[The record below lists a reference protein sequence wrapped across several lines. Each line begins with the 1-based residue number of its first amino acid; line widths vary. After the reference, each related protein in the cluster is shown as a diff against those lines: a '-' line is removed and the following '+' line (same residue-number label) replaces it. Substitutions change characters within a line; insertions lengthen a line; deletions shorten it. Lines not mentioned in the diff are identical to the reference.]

1 MANLGN
7 FKIENKSTDNGWT
20 DLTTLA
26 GITKSVILQ
35 PKSND
40 CVLCEKATV
49 PDADEGAICPYRDN
63 DTYFLKGATTIWAK
77 PYGPKSYVYINVNE

>member
-26 GITKSVILQ
+26 GVTKSVVIQ
-35 PKSND
+35 PISND
-40 CVLCEKATV
+40 CMACQKATT
-49 PDADEGAICPYRDN
+49 PDVDEGFICPHRDY
-63 DTYFLKGATTIWAK
+63 DTYYFNNSAKIWVKPFGPK
-77 PYGPKSYVYINVNE
+77 PYVNINVNE